1 MLIELQNQLAQI
13 TVVDDGSSLGDPK
26 PSNLSLTAF
35 WPLLQA
41 YLHEQG
47 KDLNL
52 AGNRCDSIFH
62 SFLVHIAA
70 KCATGNMATDASF
83 LVRLA
88 YSRLGRLKTL
98 DWPAFWDDPSPG
110 FAGGDKQHFNASLS
124 IKPVRQ
130 RSKLNASW
138 SALF

>member
-1 MLIELQNQLAQI
+1 M
-13 TVVDDGSSLGDPK
+13 
-26 PSNLSLTAF
+26 
-35 WPLLQA
+35 LLQ
-41 YLHEQG
+41 Q
-47 KDLNL
+47 KL
-52 AGNRCDSIFH
+52 ASAMDRQQRRAIGREHDARWPHASAPVHLSSALRGLFSADRGTSRLAEGDSIFH

-138 SALF
+138 SALS

>member
-1 MLIELQNQLAQI
+1 
-13 TVVDDGSSLGDPK
+13 
-26 PSNLSLTAF
+26 
-35 WPLLQA
+35 
-41 YLHEQG
+41 
-47 KDLNL
+47 
-52 AGNRCDSIFH
+52 
-62 SFLVHIAA
+62 
-70 KCATGNMATDASF
+70 MATDASF

-98 DWPAFWDDPSPG
+98 DRPAFWDDPSPG

-130 RSKLNASW
+130 RSNLNASW